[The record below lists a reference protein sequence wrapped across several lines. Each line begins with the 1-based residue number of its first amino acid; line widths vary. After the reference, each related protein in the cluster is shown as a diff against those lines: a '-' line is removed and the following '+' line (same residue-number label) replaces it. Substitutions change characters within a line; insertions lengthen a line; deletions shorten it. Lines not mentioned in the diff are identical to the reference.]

1 MQTVKDIGMKTMQDK
16 MTNTEEGK
24 WKIKIKEKGYLR
36 GRE

>member
-1 MQTVKDIGMKTMQDK
+1 MQTVKDKGMKTMPDS

-24 WKIKIKEKGYLR
+24 QKTKIKEKGYLR